1 MKTLKMLYH
10 GLVVLLVISCVT
22 VNVYFPEAAV
32 QAAADKFVEKVK
44 AGAGDNKPKNDKS
57 SWWIPFISAA
67 YAEANIRTDSPK
79 IKALE
84 QQIIANYKVLLPHI
98 QSGSIYETDEGYLQA
113 RADLDARTRS
123 VLNQHNED
131 RKTVY
136 QEILR
141 HNNLP
146 GADLSRIEKIF
157 SRSWR
162 K

>member
-1 MKTLKMLYH
+1 MKTLKMFYH
-10 GLVVLLVISCVT
+10 GLIVLAVISCVT

-44 AGAGDNKPKNDKS
+44 AGAGDNKPKDDKS
-57 SWWIPFISAA
+57 SWWIPFISVAH
-67 YAEANIRTDSPK
+67 AEANVRTDSPK

-84 QQIIANYKVLLPHI
+84 NQIIANYRLLLPHI
-98 QSGSIYETDEGYLQA
+98 QSGSIYETDEGYLKA
-113 RADLDARTRS
+113 RGDLDARTRS
-123 VLNQHNED
+123 VLNQHNDD

-146 GADLSRIEKIF
+146 GTELSPI
-157 SRSWR
+157 
-162 K
+162 